1 MSSAIKPCS
10 IYPMYVC
17 IKLLELASPTMY
29 VCTCIYLCVKL
40 MELALTTKCVSM
52 CMLYIITSPHTPLL
66 GLLNIVGAGLQQ
78 ICLYLLPASSWVYR
92 THTTSGAW
100 EPKPKNV
107 CSHLE
112 PFPQPHCFYQVFNYK
127 YK

>member
-1 MSSAIKPCS
+1 
-10 IYPMYVC
+10 
-17 IKLLELASPTMY
+17 
-29 VCTCIYLCVKL
+29 
-40 MELALTTKCVSM
+40 MELALTTKCVST
-52 CMLYIITSPHTPLL
+52 CMPYTITSPHTPLL

>member
-1 MSSAIKPCS
+1 
-10 IYPMYVC
+10 
-17 IKLLELASPTMY
+17 
-29 VCTCIYLCVKL
+29 